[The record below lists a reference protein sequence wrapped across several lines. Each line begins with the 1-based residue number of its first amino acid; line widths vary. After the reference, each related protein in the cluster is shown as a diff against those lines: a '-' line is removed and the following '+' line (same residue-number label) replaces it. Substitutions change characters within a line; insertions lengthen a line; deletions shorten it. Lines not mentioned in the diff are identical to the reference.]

1 MNNMNTIA
9 ALLLGLITM
18 VGSAFT
24 IDSRYAKVTD
34 VSDLKYEI
42 YMVDQ
47 RLHLKI
53 SSDRATYLQ
62 ERIWKYTDRYE
73 GKEIPDTVKEMIRD
87 MQKEYDGI
95 MEDIKKQSIDPKAP
109 GEKA

>member
-42 YMVDQ
+42 YVVDQ

-62 ERIWKYTDRYE
+62 ERIWKYTDRYAD
-73 GKEIPDTVKEMIRD
+73 KEMPDTVKEMIRD

-95 MEDIKKQSIDPKAP
+95 MEEIKKQSIDDKSP

>member
-1 MNNMNTIA
+1 MNTIA

-73 GKEIPDTVKEMIRD
+73 GKEMSDSVKEMIRD

-95 MEDIKKQSIDPKAP
+95 MEDIKKQSIDPKSP